1 MRIPI
6 VRTLTIIGSLLASPG
21 ARAFDAAAAFG
32 ARPSAVDVSLSP
44 DGNSIA
50 FVAPTQG
57 MGSML
62 YTVRLDPGA
71 KPKAALAAGGKP
83 ERLGGCDW
91 VSNDRLVCRVYGILK
106 DPSVPLLPVNRLV
119 AVNADGS
126 DRKLLSTASN
136 FYTRGLA
143 LGGGDVI
150 DWMPERDG
158 AVLMSRHYLP
168 DDHIGSRLGSSK
180 EGLGVDLLDTRT
192 LQTQSIE
199 RPLSDAVSYISDGHG
214 TVRVMGVRGARKGAD
229 QDTGI
234 VHFLYRRPD
243 SREWQ
248 SLGDYN
254 EVDHTGFLPYAVDRA
269 RNVAYGAKKIDGR
282 LAIVALALDGSS
294 REELVYSSPR
304 VDVDDLIR
312 IGRRHRVVGVSFVT
326 DIRTAFF
333 FDADIKKIVDS
344 LDRALPQHPAV
355 RIVDAS
361 VDENKL
367 LVFASRDNDP
377 GSYYLFDRGAHQ
389 LHPLLA
395 KRQELDGVTLAT
407 VKPVNYPAKD
417 GVAVPAYLTWP
428 PGKEGAKGLPA
439 IVMPHGGPSARDEWG
454 FDWLAQFFAASGYVV
469 LQPNYRGSV
478 GYGDDWYQ
486 RNGFRSWPTAIGDVL
501 DAGRWLVAQGIAPA
515 GKLGIV
521 GWSYGGYA
529 ALQAAVTDS
538 SVFKAVV
545 AIAPVTDLE
554 EAKQEWRDWSNYTL
568 ESEFI
573 GEGPQVRAGSPARN
587 AGKIKAPVLLFHGAL
602 DRNVSISESL
612 HMAKSLES
620 AGVRHELVTWD
631 DLDHELD
638 DSNARAQ
645 MLRKSEAFLRAA
657 FGE

>member
-1 MRIPI
+1 M
-6 VRTLTIIGSLLASPG
+6 
-21 ARAFDAAAAFG
+21 
-32 ARPSAVDVSLSP
+32 
-44 DGNSIA
+44 
-50 FVAPTQG
+50 
-57 MGSML
+57 
-62 YTVRLDPGA
+62 
-71 KPKAALAAGGKP
+71 
-83 ERLGGCDW
+83 
-91 VSNDRLVCRVYGILK
+91 
-106 DPSVPLLPVNRLV
+106 
-119 AVNADGS
+119 
-126 DRKLLSTASN
+126 
-136 FYTRGLA
+136 
-143 LGGGDVI
+143 
-150 DWMPERDG
+150 
-158 AVLMSRHYLP
+158 
-168 DDHIGSRLGSSK
+168 
-180 EGLGVDLLDTRT
+180 
-192 LQTQSIE
+192 
-199 RPLSDAVSYISDGHG
+199 
-214 TVRVMGVRGARKGAD
+214 
-229 QDTGI
+229 
-234 VHFLYRRPD
+234 
-243 SREWQ
+243 
-248 SLGDYN
+248 
-254 EVDHTGFLPYAVDRA
+254 
-269 RNVAYGAKKIDGR
+269 
-282 LAIVALALDGSS
+282 
-294 REELVYSSPR
+294 
-304 VDVDDLIR
+304 DDLIR

-333 FDADIKKIVDS
+333 FDADTKKIVDS
-344 LDRALPQHPAV
+344 LERALPQHPAV

-361 VDENKL
+361 VDESKL

-389 LHPLLA
+389 VHPLLA

-407 VKPVNYPAKD
+407 VKPVSYPAKD
-417 GVAVPAYLTWP
+417 GVTVPAYLTWP

-439 IVMPHGGPSARDEWG
+439 IVMPHGGPGARDEWG

-538 SVFKAVV
+538 SVFKAAV

-554 EAKQEWRDWSNYTL
+554 EAKQEWRNWSNYRL

-587 AGKIKAPVLLFHGAL
+587 ADKIKAPVLLFHGAL
-602 DRNVSISESL
+602 DRNVSISESR

-638 DSNARAQ
+638 DSNARAE
-645 MLRKSEAFLRAA
+645 MLRRSEAFLRAA
-657 FGE
+657 FGG